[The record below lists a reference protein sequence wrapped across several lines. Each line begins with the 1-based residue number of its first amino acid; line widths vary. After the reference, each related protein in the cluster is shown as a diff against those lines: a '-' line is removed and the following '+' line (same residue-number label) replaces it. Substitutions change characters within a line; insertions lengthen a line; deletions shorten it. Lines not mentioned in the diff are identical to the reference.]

1 SRINPE
7 SLAELL
13 NFMGIYYFKAMVAV
27 ELTGNLGLWTQKVL
41 RDTYQ
46 YPNIYKWKGRDDR
59 QPVGYVTRTSI
70 GWETTARTRPMLLDA
85 FRTAIRF
92 GRAKLYDAAAL
103 SQMEAAEM
111 IEGKWEVRQGHDDI
125 LMAML
130 IGWLIGEQWHSAGM
144 ASSKLLD
151 LENEPIDKKSED
163 RKVINNA

>member
-1 SRINPE
+1 
-7 SLAELL
+7 
-13 NFMGIYYFKAMVAV
+13 
-27 ELTGNLGLWTQKVL
+27 VL

-163 RKVINNA
+163 RKVINNADLDIQGQVRAHWWKIQRYIKNGPPKPGARLDGI